1 MINKKIFKKVFIIFF
16 IINIYFFIIN
26 NSYAE
31 RVYEQAITTSVSS
44 LQINVDEEKDIM
56 VTVQPPSLGT
66 NVGLG
71 KYQVRTS
78 DRSTGEDL
86 TRRCRQD

>member
-71 KYQVRTS
+71 KYLVGYG